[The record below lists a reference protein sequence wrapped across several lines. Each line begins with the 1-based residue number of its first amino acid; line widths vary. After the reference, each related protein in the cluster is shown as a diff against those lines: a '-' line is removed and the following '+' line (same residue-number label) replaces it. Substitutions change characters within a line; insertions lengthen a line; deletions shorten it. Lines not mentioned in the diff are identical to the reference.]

1 MRRLILQEPISR
13 AALWSRRLTF
23 FALLVAGMAVGLS
36 RFGFADVTAAL
47 SILASAIILG
57 CVGLLLAGA
66 ACVVIWNK
74 GLRGTRHIVVAC
86 FYAAVLLAYPA
97 WLSVQAIRLPA
108 LADVSTDLNDPP
120 DFSRS
125 SRAASLRGA
134 VTHDPIPQYARE
146 AQRRA
151 YPQVQ
156 PILVDLEGDEAW
168 QIVQKALEAR
178 KWQVIDQVQPGG
190 RARIGHIDAVDRSL
204 VMGFAQDVTIRLRP
218 LAGQTRIDIRSA
230 SRIGK
235 HDFGDNAR
243 RIQRFA
249 QELQAQL
256 DAR

>member
-1 MRRLILQEPISR
+1 MRRLILEEPTSR
-13 AALWSRRLTF
+13 AALWGRRLTF
-23 FALLVAGMAVGLS
+23 FALLVGAIAVGLS
-36 RFGFADVTAAL
+36 RFGFADVTSSL
-47 SILASAIILG
+47 VLLASAIILA
-57 CVGLLLAGA
+57 CMGLLLAGA
-66 ACVVIWNK
+66 GAVVIWNK
-74 GLRGTRHIVVAC
+74 GLRGTKHIVVTV
-86 FYAAVLLAYPA
+86 FYAALLLAYPA
-97 WLSVQAIRLPA
+97 WLVVQSVRLPA

-125 SRAASLRGA
+125 SRAFAARGS
-134 VTHDPIPQYARE
+134 VTHDVIPQPARE

-168 QIVQKALEAR
+168 QIVQKAIEAR
-178 KWQVIDQVQPGG
+178 KWRVIDQVSPGG
-190 RARIGHIDAVDRSL
+190 RARIGHIDAVDRTL

-249 QELQAQL
+249 QELQVQL

>member
-13 AALWSRRLTF
+13 AALWSRRLTL
-23 FALLVAGMAVGLS
+23 FALLVGGMAVGLS
-36 RFGFADVTAAL
+36 RFGFAEVTPAL
-47 SILASAIILG
+47 AILASAIMMA
-57 CVGLLLAGA
+57 CMGLLLAGT

-74 GLRGTRHIVVAC
+74 GLRGTRHVVVSF
-86 FYAAVLLAYPA
+86 FYAALLLAYPG
-97 WLSVQAIRLPA
+97 WLVVQSVRLPA
-108 LADVSTDLNDPP
+108 IADVSTDLNDPP

-125 SRAASLRGA
+125 SRAQSARGP
-134 VTHDPIPQYARE
+134 VMHEPIPPQARD

-151 YPQVQ
+151 FPQVQ

-168 QIVQKALEAR
+168 QIVQKAVEAR
-178 KWQVIDQVQPGG
+178 KWHVIDQVSPGG
-190 RARIGHIDAVDRSL
+190 RSGIGHIDAVDRSL
-204 VMGFAQDVTIRLRP
+204 VMGFPQDVTIRLRP

-249 QELQAQL
+249 QELQVQL